1 MRASYRLSLALS
13 AVLCAGLVSCSSEQ
27 KGPQAAK
34 PGTPAFFW
42 AAAND
47 GYKKGDFAAV
57 VKNLGNIAASENEY
71 KLKAQVSLIVIN
83 SGLARGDME
92 WADQLETG
100 SKAART
106 RQLEFRKL
114 VNTARTEASQ
124 AAMRTVDICHKLLPT
139 LKDSQI
145 PVAFGVPAVNKD
157 KPVEAEKLLKGVLPP
172 EAELDAM
179 RAKYQNRGVLLSVAR
194 FGDPSGDL
202 AKATAALSAADA
214 KVARTSF
221 LAYVAGELTELSAVF
236 GPKKLDHA
244 GRARVL
250 LEEAKEALA
259 EVPQSPDRAKL
270 QKKMDEAAKKL
281 PKP

>member
-42 AAAND
+42 ASAND
-47 GYKKGDFAAV
+47 AYKKGDFAAV
-57 VKNLGNIAASENEY
+57 VKNLGNIAASDNEF
-71 KLKAQVSLIVIN
+71 KLKAQIALVAIN
-83 SGLARGDME
+83 SGLGRGDME

-106 RQLEFRKL
+106 RQLDFRKR
-114 VNTARTEASQ
+114 VTTARTEAGQ
-124 AAMRTVDICHKLLPT
+124 AAMRSVDIVHKLLAT
-139 LKDSQI
+139 LKDEQI
-145 PVAFGVPAVNKD
+145 PVAFGVPEVNKD

-172 EAELDAM
+172 DAELDAM

-194 FGDPSGDL
+194 LGDPSGDI
-202 AKATAALSAADA
+202 AKATSALSGTDP
-214 KVARTSF
+214 KVSRASF
-221 LAYVAGELTELSAVF
+221 FAYAAGELTELSAVF

-244 GRARVL
+244 GRAKLL

-259 EVPQSPDRAKL
+259 EVPQSADKAKL
-270 QKKMDEAAKKL
+270 QKKIDEAVKKL